1 VGVGERQRGEG
12 KGERGREGEKGRRCV
27 CMGIEREREISEIFV
42 VRVAGREI
50 SEIAQSG
57 WERERRGRGGR
68 EREKRKEVVLAER

>member
-1 VGVGERQRGEG
+1 
-12 KGERGREGEKGRRCV
+12 
-27 CMGIEREREISEIFV
+27 MGIEREREISEIFV